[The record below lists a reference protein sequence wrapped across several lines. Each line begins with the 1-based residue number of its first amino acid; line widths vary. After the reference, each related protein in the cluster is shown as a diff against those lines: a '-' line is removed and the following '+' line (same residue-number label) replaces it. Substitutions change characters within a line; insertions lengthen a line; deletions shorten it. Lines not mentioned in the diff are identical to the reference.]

1 LDFLLI
7 GFLMTVNAFSP
18 KYVETYMPEFIS
30 SIRKEAA
37 QKANGVKYGTMAR
50 ATRESDGT
58 TKSSPLSDFPKTK
71 RVSIEPT
78 QFYTYAKAGMPK
90 GIK

>member
-1 LDFLLI
+1 
-7 GFLMTVNAFSP
+7 MTVNAFSP

-90 GIK
+90 GVK

>member
-1 LDFLLI
+1 
-7 GFLMTVNAFSP
+7 MTINAFSP
-18 KYVETYMPEFIS
+18 AYVSTYMPEFIS

-71 RVSIEPT
+71 RISLEPT
-78 QFYTYAKAGMPK
+78 EFFTYAKAGMPK
-90 GIK
+90 GVK